1 VITDY
6 LHSYAAGINS
16 DRVYDVGRIYA
27 CTGERVS
34 NYKGINDHH
43 LRAIDRIFLARFFVM
58 PLRRAAREE
67 E

>member
-6 LHSYAAGINS
+6 LHSDAAGIDS
-16 DRVYDVGRIYA
+16 DCVYDVGRIYA

-34 NYKGINDHH
+34 NHERVNDHH
-43 LRAIDRIFLARFFVM
+43 LRAIDRIFLARFFMM